1 MHEIRYFRFPYK
13 KSKKMILKECQI
25 VANEN
30 GDYPNQITGIDYK
43 NFDFFKN
50 EIEVN
55 KWLEKN
61 DRSYYNVALPFKGT
75 HGKQLWLVKI
85 EYHV

>member
-30 GDYPNQITGIDYK
+30 GDYPNQITGIDFK

-55 KWLEKN
+55 KWLEKM
-61 DRSYYNVALPFKGT
+61 
-75 HGKQLWLVKI
+75 I
-85 EYHV
+85 EAIIMLLCLLKEQMASNYGL

>member
-1 MHEIRYFRFPYK
+1 
-13 KSKKMILKECQI
+13 MILKECQI

-30 GDYPNQITGIDYK
+30 GDYQNQITEIDFK
-43 NFDFFKN
+43 NFDFLKN

-61 DRSYYNVALPFKGT
+61 DRSY
-75 HGKQLWLVKI
+75 
-85 EYHV
+85 

>member
-30 GDYPNQITGIDYK
+30 GDYQNQITEIDL
-43 NFDFFKN
+43 KN

-61 DRSYYNVALPFKGT
+61 DRSYYNVALPFKGR